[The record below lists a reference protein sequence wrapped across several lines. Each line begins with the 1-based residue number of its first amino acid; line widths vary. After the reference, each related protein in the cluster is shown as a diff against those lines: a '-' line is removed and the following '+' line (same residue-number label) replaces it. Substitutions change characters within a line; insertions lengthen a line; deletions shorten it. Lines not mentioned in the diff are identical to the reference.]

1 VSYRISIL
9 VVKICDAETCCLDA
23 MTYGDELR
31 VEKPELS
38 LLSF

>member
-9 VVKICDAETCCLDA
+9 VKICDAETCCLDA
-23 MTYGDELR
+23 MTYDDELR
-31 VEKPELS
+31 VEKPKLN